1 MTDPAKSNPRALA
14 EAHRKLIRL
23 AEAVLEFS
31 DDNLMRKEVAER
43 CGYGLEFLANL
54 DGISRLAGDYLEQLE
69 PAEEDLPQ

>member
-1 MTDPAKSNPRALA
+1 MTAITQSRQTECA
-14 EAHRKLIRL
+14 EIRRKLTRL
-23 AEAVLEFS
+23 SEAILEFAA
-31 DDNLMRKEVAER
+31 DELMRKEVAER